1 MLIKDVCKECSLTKK
16 AIEYYEK
23 QGLVYPEIGE
33 NNYRNYSGNDIAILK
48 EISTLRKL
56 GLNISHI
63 KDILVSKNKRVTLS
77 KYKYLMELEM
87 QKSIAQYKSL
97 EYLINSYDI
106 DKGIEYIDSN
116 INDFFTIKEKLV
128 QAFPGTYGMYLSIHF
143 GQFLNE
149 KIDSENKQLA
159 YSNIVNFLDNIDNIN
174 MSTELEEYLEDC
186 FVVMEKADMEKM
198 NNTMINAVDDVEGY
212 IASNRGVLEEY
223 IKMRTSDEYKSTLAY
238 KMQQLLLNFQQ
249 SSGYY
254 DVFIQNLKILSNSYC
269 EYTEKLQQANKV
281 FIEKYPRIAELY
293 NEIK

>member
-33 NNYRNYSGNDIAILK
+33 NCYRNYSDNDVAILK
-48 EISTLRKL
+48 EISALRKL
-56 GLNISHI
+56 GLSISQI
-63 KDILVSKNKRVTLS
+63 KDILVSKNKKLTLS

-87 QKSIAQYKSL
+87 QKSIAQYESL
-97 EYLINSYDI
+97 EHLINNYDI
-106 DKGIEYIDSN
+106 DKGIKYIDSN
-116 INDFFTIKEKLV
+116 TNDFFTIKEKLV

-149 KIDSENKQLA
+149 KIDSEDKQLA
-159 YSNIVNFLDNIDNIN
+159 YSNIVDFLDNIDNIN
-174 MSTELEEYLEDC
+174 MPAELEEYLEDC
-186 FVVMEKADMEKM
+186 FAVMEKADMEKM
-198 NNTMINAVDDVEGY
+198 DDTMINAFDDVEGY
-212 IASNRGVLEEY
+212 ILSNRGVLEEY
-223 IKMRTSDEYKSTLAY
+223 IKMRTSEEYKSTLAY

-269 EYTEKLQQANKV
+269 EYMEKLQQANKV

-293 NEIK
+293 KKTE